1 MTEAHERQVHRTSP
15 TSSLLDVLDRVLDK
29 GIVID
34 AWVRLSP
41 IGIEL
46 VTVEAR
52 VVVASIA
59 TYLGY
64 SEALAEL
71 KTAASQADHSGE
83 TTASVSAGAPG
94 HFHRTFG
101 RPRRR
106 AQKNFRRSY
115 AQTVTRYWLA
125 ANKFGIS

>member
-1 MTEAHERQVHRTSP
+1 MLPVSNVERTHA
-15 TSSLLDVLDRVLDK
+15 TSSLLDILDRVLDK

-34 AWVRLSP
+34 AWLRLSL

-52 VVVASIA
+52 VVVASIT

-71 KTAASQADHSGE
+71 KPAVASPNGDDP
-83 TTASVSAGAPG
+83 VKKP
-94 HFHRTFG
+94 
-101 RPRRR
+101 RPFPL
-106 AQKNFRRSY
+106 QPVKNF
-115 AQTVTRYWLA
+115 VIHPLG
-125 ANKFGIS
+125 ANGGPRTTG